1 MYPRFI
7 EVHDVKVPQCEIM
20 INIDAISCVYVDSRG
35 VTIIKMDYLDN
46 ILIEESYDEL
56 NQLIQNAGA
65 SISKGDPRLDT
76 VHPLT
81 IADLQGMLGE
91 PVWNSNLMRWGLVKE
106 ITEDTAVLVY
116 QAADWVIVDANDLV
130 KFPLYR
136 MKQ

>member
-7 EVHDVKVPQCEIM
+7 EVHTDGRPVM
-20 INIDAISCVYVDSRG
+20 INTDRIELIADKTIQTTTCEFCVS
-35 VTIIKMDYLDN
+35 
-46 ILIEESYDEL
+46 ESFVEL
-56 NQLIQNAGA
+56 QQLIQNAGA